1 MNSFSSQ
8 RTETTAPSSLTVQLT
23 AEELGKN
30 GSCIAWTEVSGKT
43 VRVILPGTLPGD
55 AVEAVV
61 ELPKK
66 GLIPLSDVF
75 HVSFGNPPAA
85 GVLPALLQ
93 RSAAGAL

>member
-66 GLIPLSDVF
+66 GAHSAIGR
-75 HVSFGNPPAA
+75 VSRFIRKSPG
-85 GVLPALLQ
+85 
-93 RSAAGAL
+93 RRDSSAMEERFAHAC

>member
-66 GLIPLSDVF
+66 GAHSAIGR
-75 HVSFGNPPAA
+75 VSLGNPPAA

>member
-43 VRVILPGTLPGD
+43 VRVILPGTLPW
-55 AVEAVV
+55 
-61 ELPKK
+61 LNCLKK

>member
-43 VRVILPGTLPGD
+43 VRVLLPGTLPGD

-66 GLIPLSDVF
+66 GA